1 MQARLS
7 FSILLFSTF
16 LLLASPAFSA
26 GGGAPSGESISP
38 GCQVAMDTAAGNY
51 SRCLLRAEA
60 GYAVHENQSTLE
72 KRQASCERHFDR
84 RTDRAT
90 QRSGWEC
97 PSSDLVTSMKDRT
110 ESYAGAI
117 ATEARGEPVV
127 SQLYVQISAGGS
139 LTETTLTLS
148 GIDESTSWFAE
159 RPYREVGRITT
170 TDFVALFYEE
180 GPNSFAMDPPNAD
193 FTCEMDGKAVAQEV
207 VLKEPKLDPINNT
220 LTYQVTLVQPEGNG
234 DSFSGITCQSGT
246 SLFIDSGGSNPVCSS
261 GYNCFIGAFCSTAA
275 SYSLPSPGSLTGW
288 SNVYAGDTPA
298 SAIPAALGCGVPTS
312 DNGEWSNGVSYFN
325 SLLNL
330 ADESTDPQCQFDPL
344 NPQSFPCSITSTVV
358 AICGSR

>member
-1 MQARLS
+1 M
-7 FSILLFSTF
+7 
-16 LLLASPAFSA
+16 
-26 GGGAPSGESISP
+26 
-38 GCQVAMDTAAGNY
+38 
-51 SRCLLRAEA
+51 
-60 GYAVHENQSTLE
+60 
-72 KRQASCERHFDR
+72 
-84 RTDRAT
+84 
-90 QRSGWEC
+90 
-97 PSSDLVTSMKDRT
+97 
-110 ESYAGAI
+110 
-117 ATEARGEPVV
+117 
-127 SQLYVQISAGGS
+127 
-139 LTETTLTLS
+139 
-148 GIDESTSWFAE
+148 
-159 RPYREVGRITT
+159 
-170 TDFVALFYEE
+170 ALFYEE